1 MEDRT
6 RGPSQWLQFMGE
18 PKGEFMAV
26 VPFGYA
32 ATSSEDPQK
41 QPLKIKI

>member
-6 RGPSQWLQFMGE
+6 RGLSQWLQFMGE
-18 PKGEFMAV
+18 PKGAFMGV

-32 ATSSEDPQK
+32 ATSSKGSPKTTIEN
-41 QPLKIKI
+41 